1 MDDGRHPTDGQT
13 VRLPPPDDPA
23 LPDWQ
28 VLRDAETMIGVTL
41 QIHST
46 SGAFTINIVKWFSPT
61 RYFWEVIQLT
71 ADGAI
76 VREWDSGSDWAG
88 DPVDAYEAATAVIRS
103 ELDRTGESTA
113 G

>member
-1 MDDGRHPTDGQT
+1 MDDGLHPTDGHPVQ
-13 VRLPPPDDPA
+13 LPPPDDPA

-46 SGAFTINIVKWFSPT
+46 TGAFTINIVKWFSPT
-61 RYFWEVIQLT
+61 RYSWEVIRLT
-71 ADGAI
+71 ADGVI
-76 VREWDSGSDWAG
+76 TKEWSSDDNWAA
-88 DPVDAYEAATAVIRS
+88 DPVDAYEAATAVIRA
-103 ELDRTGESTA
+103 ELDGTGEGTV